1 MRLKLS
7 FITED
12 EVATPK
18 LDGHETWSSDNVQ
31 DEILVH
37 EDFELKDQINSEID
51 SLVKEADIMLLS
63 EDNKQMM
70 DDEAN
75 AEKLQASQMDEEMQ
89 NGNVFLESESV
100 DTNEVL
106 VDDEQI
112 KDHTETNGFDIE
124 DSIREDIVQDSEN
137 LEHKEEE
144 FKEEIIMTPPILCE
158 SNSESV
164 FVESMEGSSGAMV
177 DQALLD
183 DVKFLED
190 QMRENMELEQDKY
203 CDSMTDSLV
212 QDKEESTNTTQIYI
226 TETDSPDIMPQLPPT
241 INDNENAECLESIG
255 IAVDSPEEDAI
266 NSLTKTDEI
275 LSKENGNDSVLPK
288 TSLTVYSNK
297 SEDLNDT
304 QLMIAG
310 FLLGTDSN
318 TEL

>member
-18 LDGHETWSSDNVQ
+18 LDELETGSSDSVQ
-31 DEILVH
+31 DEIIVH
-37 EDFELKDQINSEID
+37 EDFELKEQINSEID
-51 SLVKEADIMLLS
+51 LLVKEADIMLLS

-70 DDEAN
+70 DDEAD
-75 AEKLQASQMDEEMQ
+75 AEKLATSQMDEAMQ

-158 SNSESV
+158 SNSESMLV
-164 FVESMEGSSGAMV
+164 DSMEGSSGEMV

-203 CDSMTDSLV
+203 CDSMSDSLV
-212 QDKEESTNTTQIYI
+212 QDKEESTNTMQIYI
-226 TETDSPDIMPQLPPT
+226 TETVSPDIMPQLPPT

-266 NSLTKTDEI
+266 DSLTKTDEI
-275 LSKENGNDSVLPK
+275 LSKENGNDSVLPN

>member
-212 QDKEESTNTTQIYI
+212 QDKEESTNTMQIYI

>member
-18 LDGHETWSSDNVQ
+18 LDELETGSSDSVQ
-31 DEILVH
+31 DEIIIH
-37 EDFELKDQINSEID
+37 EDFELKEQINSEID
-51 SLVKEADIMLLS
+51 LLVKEADIMLLS

-70 DDEAN
+70 DDEAD
-75 AEKLQASQMDEEMQ
+75 AEKLATSQMDEAMQ

-158 SNSESV
+158 SNSESMLV
-164 FVESMEGSSGAMV
+164 DSMEGSSGEMV

-203 CDSMTDSLV
+203 CDSMSDSLV
-212 QDKEESTNTTQIYI
+212 QDKEESTNTMQIYI
-226 TETDSPDIMPQLPPT
+226 TETVSPDIMPQLPPT

-266 NSLTKTDEI
+266 DSLTKTDEI
-275 LSKENGNDSVLPK
+275 LSKENGNDSVLPN